1 MKAASTFLK
10 AKMCKVWQ
18 SAITNA
24 FLTLKMW
31 QEMCSRNYGNR
42 KCYGTGNK
50 YDDRGGLL
58 G

>member
-31 QEMCSRNYGNR
+31 QEMCSRNYDR
-42 KCYGTGNK
+42 TCYGYGNK
-50 YDDRGGLL
+50 YDDRGGIL